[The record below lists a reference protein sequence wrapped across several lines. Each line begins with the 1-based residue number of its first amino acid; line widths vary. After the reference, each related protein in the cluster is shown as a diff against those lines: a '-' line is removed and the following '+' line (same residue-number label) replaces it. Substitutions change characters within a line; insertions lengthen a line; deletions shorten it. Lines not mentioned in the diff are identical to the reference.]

1 MGDFYLANL
10 VAGVLCEFK
19 IEANISKPQAF
30 YRETIRTGVR
40 QEGKY
45 SGLQVGEVQLL
56 FKAFPE
62 IRLNISSVPH
72 ILENRCIS
80 DTVVVN
86 PTVMLSSK
94 SSLEHLEAG

>member
-1 MGDFYLANL
+1 MSTSVRSSQL
-10 VAGVLCEFK
+10 K
-19 IEANISKPQAF
+19 ITS
-30 YRETIRTGVR
+30 
-40 QEGKY
+40 Y

-80 DTVVVN
+80 ACEDIE
-86 PTVMLSSK
+86 VMLDYYSRSTLQTPLHRQLSIDK
-94 SSLEHLEAG
+94 LKY